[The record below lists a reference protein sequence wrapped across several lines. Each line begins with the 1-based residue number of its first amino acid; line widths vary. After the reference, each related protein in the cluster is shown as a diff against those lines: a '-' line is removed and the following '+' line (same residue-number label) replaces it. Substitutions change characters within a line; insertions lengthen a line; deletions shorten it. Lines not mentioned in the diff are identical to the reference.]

1 MTDSHISPQQ
11 AASHLLSRRKARA
24 SLTEF
29 CRFVA
34 PHEPPA
40 AHHKVLCDALDAVAD
55 GNIQRLMVFMPPGS
69 AKTTYAT
76 IRFPAYYVGKYP
88 NKGVICASYS
98 GDLATMFGGKVRD
111 LVKASEFRELFPV
124 TLTEDTRAKGEWTT
138 DAGGFYYATGVGGSV
153 TGRRG
158 DILILDD
165 PIKGRADA
173 DSALVR
179 EKAWEWFKADL
190 RTRGKPGYAVIMV
203 MTRWHEDDPAGRI
216 LPDNWA
222 GESGTFTDK
231 FGEKWT
237 VLCLPAEARDGDL
250 MGRKVGEYL
259 WTDYKPAEEWEREK
273 RFQGP
278 RNWLSL
284 YQQVPSAEEGLN
296 FRREWFRYYDALPKD
311 LNVYM
316 SGDFAVTEGAGDFT
330 ELAVWGVDPQGRIY
344 ALDWWSKQATSD
356 VWVDALLDLADHWKP
371 MWFVGEMGPIRRAV
385 EPLLALKSRER
396 KVFVATQ
403 WLAHEGN
410 KEAHSVNFQ
419 GLCSA
424 GYVYWPKF
432 DWAERVINQLLKF
445 PAGRHDDAV
454 DACSLFGRF
463 VHKTWQAAPT
473 KEPVKVD
480 FSRLPTIGE
489 MMTPI
494 RRDEA
499 AL

>member
-1 MTDSHISPQQ
+1 M
-11 AASHLLSRRKARA
+11 
-24 SLTEF
+24 
-29 CRFVA
+29 
-34 PHEPPA
+34 
-40 AHHKVLCDALDAVAD
+40 LCDALDSVANGD
-55 GNIQRLMVFMPPGS
+55 LKRLMVFMPPGS
-69 AKTTYAT
+69 AKTTYST
-76 IRFPAYYVGKYP
+76 IRFPAYYMGKYAD
-88 NKGVICASYS
+88 KGVICASYS

-111 LVKASEFRELFPV
+111 LVKSSEFRELFDV
-124 TLTEDTRAKGEWTT
+124 SLTEDTRAKGEWTT
-138 DAGGFYYATGVGGSV
+138 NAGGFYFATGVGGSV

-173 DSALVR
+173 DSALIR
-179 EKAWEWFKADL
+179 DKAWEWLKADL

-216 LPDNWA
+216 LPDNWN

-231 FGEKWT
+231 FGEEWT
-237 VLCLPAEARDGDL
+237 VLCLPAEARQHDL
-250 MGRKVGEYL
+250 MGREPGEFL
-259 WTDYKPAEEWEREK
+259 WTDYKPKAEWLKEK
-273 RFQGP
+273 AFQGP

-296 FRREWFRYYDALPKD
+296 FRREWFRYYEALPKG

-316 SGDFAVTEGAGDFT
+316 SGDFAVTDNDGDYT

-344 ALDWWSKQATSD
+344 ALDWWSRQATSD
-356 VWVDALLDLADHWKP
+356 VWVDALLDLAEHWKP

-385 EPLLALKSRER
+385 EPLLALRSRER

-432 DWAERVINQLLKF
+432 DWAERVINQLLRF
-445 PAGRHDDAV
+445 PAARHDDAV

-463 VHKTWQAAPT
+463 IHKTWKAVEPA
-473 KEPVKVD
+473 KEPAVD
-480 FSRLPTIGE
+480 FARMPTIGE
-489 MMTPI
+489 MMQP
-494 RRDEA
+494 RPSREG